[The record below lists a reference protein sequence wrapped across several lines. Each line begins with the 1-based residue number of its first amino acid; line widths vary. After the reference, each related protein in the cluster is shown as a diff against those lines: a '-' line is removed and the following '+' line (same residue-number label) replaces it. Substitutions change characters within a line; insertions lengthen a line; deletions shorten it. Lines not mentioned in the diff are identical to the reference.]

1 MDRVIRQHR
10 DINVR
15 YEIQESKL
23 AKYVRIKIDSH
34 DKIKIVVPKNTKNID
49 CEKIISEKK
58 DWISKKINELKK
70 QQYQYKYL
78 GRQLMVEEQYSLFD
92 NHNILVN
99 GNKFI
104 ISVPENSHCNKKE
117 IYNKWLKQKAEDYI
131 PARVKYL
138 SNKVEV
144 KPNKIKI
151 KEQKTRW
158 GSCSS
163 NGNIALN
170 YKLMRFNKKVIDY
183 VIIHE
188 LCHIREMNHSK
199 RFWDLVSSFMPDYQ
213 IYKKQ
218 LKIYN

>member
-1 MDRVIRQHR
+1 MGEVIKQHK

-15 YEIQESKL
+15 YEIQKSER
-23 AKYVRIKIDSH
+23 AKHVRIKIDSH

-58 DWISKKINELKK
+58 NWISKKINELKNY
-70 QQYQYKYL
+70 QYQYLYL
-78 GRQLMVEEQYSLFD
+78 GKQLLVEEQYTLFG
-92 NHNILVN
+92 NKGAVVN

-104 ISVPENSHCNKKE
+104 ISVSENCDCNKKE
-117 IYNKWLKQKAEDYI
+117 IYNKWLKQKAERYI

-138 SNKVEV
+138 ANKVEV
-144 KPNKIKI
+144 KPNKIKV

-170 YKLMRFNKKVIDY
+170 YKLMRFSKKVIDY

-188 LCHIREMNHSK
+188 LCHIKEMNHSK
-199 RFWDLVSSFMPDYQ
+199 KFWDLVFSIMPDYQ

-218 LKIYN
+218 LKHT